1 MKMEQRFTP
10 AQLREL
16 RFELLVERAR
26 LQRAMGPVLAGYGA
40 QAGTPEG
47 EDNARSRNAVVATD
61 MEARFDAVSAAL
73 ERLGAGTY
81 GLCSECEQPIPF
93 GRLIVMPES
102 THCVGCRPR
111 G

>member
-1 MKMEQRFTP
+1 MSMEDRFTL

-26 LQRAMGPVLAGYGA
+26 LQRAMGAVPAGATGSSSTSDA
-40 QAGTPEG
+40 SDDRPHDT
-47 EDNARSRNAVVATD
+47 VVSSD
-61 MEARFDAVSAAL
+61 VEARFDAVSAAL
-73 ERLGAGTY
+73 ERLGSGSY
-81 GLCSECEQPIPF
+81 GLCSECGEAIPF
-93 GRLIVMPES
+93 GRLIVMPEA